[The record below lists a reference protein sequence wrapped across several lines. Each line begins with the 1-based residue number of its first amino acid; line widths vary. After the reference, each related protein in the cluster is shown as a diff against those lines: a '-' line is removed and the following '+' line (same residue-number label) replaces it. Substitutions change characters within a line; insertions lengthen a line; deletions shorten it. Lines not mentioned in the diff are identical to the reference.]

1 MLWLVVAYED
11 MTPQERDRFVYLILG
26 EAGIKAVTLIMRR
39 RHGPGVSVEQVMR
52 FAFKV
57 AMKRALG
64 RAPAAAASGSAAAA
78 GAAPAPTGP
87 ASGALPGGG
96 SRGSSAP

>member
-1 MLWLVVAYED
+1 
-11 MTPQERDRFVYLILG
+11 MTPEERDRFVYLILG

-39 RHGPGVSVEQVMR
+39 RHGPAVSTEQVMR

-64 RAPAAAASGSAAAA
+64 RAQTPGTPGAA
-78 GAAPAPTGP
+78 GPPGPDAP
-87 ASGALPGGG
+87 GALPTPGSGG
-96 SRGSSAP
+96 

>member
-1 MLWLVVAYED
+1 VAALAARGYAQGVVAYED
-11 MTPQERDRFVYLILG
+11 MSPEERDRFVYLILG

-39 RHGPGVSVEQVMR
+39 RDGPAVTTDAIMR

-64 RAPAAAASGSAAAA
+64 RK
-78 GAAPAPTGP
+78 PAPKK
-87 ASGALPGGG
+87 S
-96 SRGSSAP
+96 